1 MFDHVALDIQ
11 SKNVLLVKII
21 VDNHASMTVSQI
33 IENIK
38 K

>member
-21 VDNHASMTVSQI
+21 VDNHASVLGQYH
-33 IENIK
+33 K
-38 K
+38 